1 MIWYFIVKVIHVHF
15 RPFDAKNPFMSPV
28 SVNRELH
35 KGGERSC
42 MHIELDITG
51 SKIRYEAGDHVAV
64 YPTNDSVL
72 VEGIGKR
79 LDVDL
84 DTIFSL
90 DNVDGELLYF
100 ITIISI
106 IIQMYVLYLTPLPDL
121 VETLA
126 FCLPLSIEKGLSLL
140 VVCVHWLIM

>member
-1 MIWYFIVKVIHVHF
+1 
-15 RPFDAKNPFMSPV
+15 MSPV

-90 DNVDGELLYF
+90 DNVDGEQLYF

-106 IIQMYVLYLTPLPDL
+106 IIQMYVLYLTPLLDL